1 MSINPNTWV
10 IFGNS
15 IYLLTYKCDVFMS
28 LALFNLK
35 KSDKNI
41 RNHILLYHLFLN
53 FIIDHLKFM
62 YRI

>member
-1 MSINPNTWV
+1 
-10 IFGNS
+10 
-15 IYLLTYKCDVFMS
+15 MS

-41 RNHILLYHLFLN
+41 RNHLLYHLFLN

-62 YRI
+62 YIIGIQE